1 MFYFIAGHSFRAT
14 VATQMVNAGAT
25 KNQLM
30 EKFNW
35 HSKKMPTEYTRNSK
49 LAQKQVAEMLVNG
62 GNEDMENFDP
72 NLEFSNGIK
81 TDENTSGIKTG
92 EDTDA
97 IERAILKSKNSSR
110 GIKLFDL
117 IFQKIK

>member
-35 HSKKMPTEYTRNSK
+35 HSEKMPTEYTRNSK

-72 NLEFSNGIK
+72 KLEFSNGTIGTK
-81 TDENTSGIKTG
+81 PDSIKTG

-97 IERAILKSKNSSR
+97 IERAILKSKDSSR
-110 GIKLFDL
+110 GDFP
-117 IFQKIK
+117 